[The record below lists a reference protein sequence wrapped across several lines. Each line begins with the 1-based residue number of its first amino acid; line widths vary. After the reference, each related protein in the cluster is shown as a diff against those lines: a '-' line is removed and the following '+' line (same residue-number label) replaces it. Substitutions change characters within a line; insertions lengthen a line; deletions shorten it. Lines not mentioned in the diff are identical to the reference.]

1 MKIGILGGSFDPVHY
16 GHLLL
21 AQYALEELE
30 LDGVLFMPAKQPP
43 HKEEDSVSSFEHR
56 TRMLELAFGGRE
68 DFLIGRT
75 EEDREGP
82 SYTYDT
88 LSLLKKEDPETDYVF
103 LIGAD
108 SLMSLEKWYRAKE
121 LISQFSF
128 AIAPRPGKRKEEIR
142 DFAKELE
149 QKYASSLRVLDSPYI
164 EISSTACRARARE
177 GKSLLYHVPKKVR
190 EYIEEKKLYQK
201 G

>member
-21 AQYALEELE
+21 AQYALEELG
-30 LDGVLFMPAKQPP
+30 LHGVLFMPAKQPP
-43 HKEEDSVSSFEHR
+43 HKEGDQLSSFEDR
-56 TRMLELAFGGRE
+56 LAMLKIAFEGKAE
-68 DFLIGRT
+68 FDIT
-75 EEDREGP
+75 TVEQEREGP

-88 LSLLKKEDPETDYVF
+88 LRLLRQEQPETEFVF

-108 SLMSLEKWYRAKE
+108 SLMTLEKWYRAE
-121 LISQFSF
+121 DLLREFSF
-128 AIAPRPGKRKEEIR
+128 AVAPRPGRSKEEIQ
-142 DFAKELE
+142 FVAKALE
-149 QKYASSLRVLDSPYI
+149 EKYASSLKVIDSPYI
-164 EISSTACRARARE
+164 EISSTALRKRVRE
-177 GKSLLYHVPKKVR
+177 GKSLLYHVPGKVR